1 MIRKALLSTA
11 IILAAV
17 STVSA
22 QQVSDTSFAPPIA
35 RPAYTSGKGPVVAI
49 DQAHYNFHTASGR
62 YEPFARLLRRDG
74 YRVDSLCV
82 AFSPESLKGVDIL
95 VIANALNE
103 KNAEDW
109 SLPTPSAFTPEE
121 ISAVRAWI
129 EKGGSLFL
137 IADHMPFA
145 GAAMDLARAL
155 GVEYV
160 NGYARTGN
168 HAQGQVGDAF
178 KPPAGLRESPVTRG
192 RDATEK
198 VTMAVTFTGS
208 AFKPPKEAT
217 PVLVFGDSSIA
228 LEAKQAG
235 QFPPETPKTPIDGW
249 CQGAIMKVGKGRLA
263 AFGEAAMFTA
273 QLAGP
278 QKFPVGMNSP
288 EAPQNAQLLLNIV
301 HWLSRAKGMP
311 D

>member
-11 IILAAV
+11 IILAAACA
-17 STVSA
+17 VSA
-22 QQVSDTSFAPPIA
+22 QQASDTSYAPPIA
-35 RPAYTSGKGPVVAI
+35 RPAYEPGKGPVVAI
-49 DQAHYNFHTASGR
+49 DQAHFNFHTASGR
-62 YEPFARLLRRDG
+62 YEPFAKLLRRDG
-74 YRVDSLCV
+74 YRVDSLCA
-82 AFSPESLKGVDIL
+82 AFSPESLKGVDVL
-95 VIANALNE
+95 VIANAVNA

-109 SLPTPSAFTPEE
+109 ALPTPSAFTPEE
-121 ISAVRAWI
+121 IAAVRAWV

-145 GAAMDLARAL
+145 GAAADLARTF
-155 GVEYV
+155 GVAYV
-160 NGYARTGN
+160 NGYARAGN
-168 HAQGQVGDAF
+168 HVQGRIGDVF
-178 KPPAGLRESPVTRG
+178 EPPAGLRESAVTRG
-192 RDATEK
+192 RDDAEK

-217 PVLVFGDSSIA
+217 PVLVFADSSIA
-228 LEAKQAG
+228 LETKQAG

-249 CQGAIMKVGKGRLA
+249 CQGAIMKIGKGRLA
-263 AFGEAAMFTA
+263 VFGEAAMFTA

-278 QKFPVGMNSP
+278 QRFPVGMNSP
-288 EAPQNAQLLLNIV
+288 EAPRNAQLLLNIL